1 MSPRSRLVAV
11 LAAALWMAPA
21 HADVV
26 NRIIAVVDDEVI
38 TEQDLRMYITAL
50 QSGQAEALPSDGSEA
65 GMEEQSL
72 QRLIEHRLMLQEA
85 LRQEIKVDG
94 LEVLKRYN
102 SFRDRFPSDGQFRA
116 SLAEAGLSEE
126 QLKRKIREQL
136 LVKRLVETKVQ
147 SRIVVSPQD
156 VARELS
162 AHPELAKPGARVRLS
177 HILVRVNEQRDEAK
191 ARALITKLREQL
203 AGGGDFAKLAKQH
216 SEEPHGRDG
225 GDMGWVAADDL
236 LPALSEAV
244 TALKP
249 GELSAPIQT
258 PLGFHLVR
266 VEERRDAATLS
277 PAEAHQAVFQRLY
290 HERLRQ
296 AMLRWLAELKQKAYI
311 EILTP
316 S

>member
-1 MSPRSRLVAV
+1 MSVRPLCV
-11 LAAALWMAPA
+11 LLATALWMAPA
-21 HADVV
+21 HAGVV

-102 SFRDRFPSDGQFRA
+102 SFRDRFPSDGQFRV

-162 AHPELAKPGARVRLS
+162 AHPELAKPGARVQLS
-177 HILVRVNEQRDEAK
+177 HILVRVNERRDESQ
-191 ARALITKLREQL
+191 ARALIVKLRDQL
-203 AGGGDFAKLAKQH
+203 ANGAEFAKLAKQH

-225 GDMGWVAADDL
+225 GDMGWLASDDL

-244 TALKP
+244 AVLKP

-266 VEERRDAATLS
+266 VEEQRAAASLS
-277 PAEAHQAVFQRLY
+277 LAEAHQAVFQRLY
-290 HERLRQ
+290 HERFRQ